1 MCAVSCYKGWMM
13 LKQDILQ
20 TLQKHLGV
28 IDTQSLEMLDTQH
41 KAYKIEKFSHEIKG
55 INEGIGALQ
64 TLQIACQK
72 ILKLESL
79 SCESVQEVMQK
90 AQFMG
95 KALFNSTLSI
105 NLGENTLELNAPN
118 PLRLLAQ
125 GQEVLKDALQESLTQ
140 IRQALSAIQESVSQ
154 KQVFKKPPTLN
165 TPSFNKDTLLD
176 LMKSS

>member
-1 MCAVSCYKGWMM
+1 M

-20 TLQKHLGV
+20 ALQKHLGA
-28 IDTQSLEMLDTQH
+28 IDTQSLEILDTQH
-41 KAYKIEKFSHEIKG
+41 KTHKIEKFSHEIKG

-64 TLQIACQK
+64 SLQIACQK
-72 ILKLESL
+72 ILKLETL
-79 SCESVQEVMQK
+79 NAESVQELVQK

-105 NLGENTLELNAPN
+105 NLGESMLKLNAPS
-118 PLRLLAQ
+118 PLDLLSQ
-125 GQEVLKDALQESLTQ
+125 GADLKAALQESLEQ
-140 IRQALSAIQESVSQ
+140 IKQALNTIQESVSQ

-165 TPSFNKDTLLD
+165 TPSFNKDVLLD